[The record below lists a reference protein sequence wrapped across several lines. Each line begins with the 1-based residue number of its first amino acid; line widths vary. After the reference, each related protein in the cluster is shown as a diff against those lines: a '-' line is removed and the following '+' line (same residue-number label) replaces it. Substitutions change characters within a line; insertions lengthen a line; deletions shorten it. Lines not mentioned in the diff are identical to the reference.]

1 MNWDAVGAT
10 AELLGAVAVFI
21 TLAYLTIQVKQNSK
35 TQELNNRF
43 SAAKTSQARADT
55 AIKFIQI
62 IASNPELKYAYGL
75 ITSGLTLM
83 ECQRLD
89 MEVRKDVRYVLSLA
103 RIMLENNFDQYRK
116 GFLEHQYY
124 AGTIEPQVDFPGFA
138 RHQIALKCNSMRGV
152 YERQT
157 LYRGI
162 QERSC

>member
-62 IASNPELKYAYGL
+62 IASNSDLKYAYGL

-124 AGTIEPQVDFPGFA
+124 AGTIEPQVKVLGKLLLNLDVPMSELFKDEVK
-138 RHQIALKCNSMRGV
+138 RIIEIRV
-152 YERQT
+152 
-157 LYRGI
+157 
-162 QERSC
+162 

>member
-62 IASNPELKYAYGL
+62 IASNPE
-75 ITSGLTLM
+75 
-83 ECQRLD
+83 
-89 MEVRKDVRYVLSLA
+89 
-103 RIMLENNFDQYRK
+103 
-116 GFLEHQYY
+116 
-124 AGTIEPQVDFPGFA
+124 
-138 RHQIALKCNSMRGV
+138 
-152 YERQT
+152 
-157 LYRGI
+157 
-162 QERSC
+162 